1 MKTMNFSI
9 FQIQIQDDN
18 DQPDAPSDS
27 ETIEPNDELIDMK
40 RRLTLV
46 TAEEPIPLM
55 EEDLIEHPPVIED
68 VLEFDGI

>member
-1 MKTMNFSI
+1 MNFSI